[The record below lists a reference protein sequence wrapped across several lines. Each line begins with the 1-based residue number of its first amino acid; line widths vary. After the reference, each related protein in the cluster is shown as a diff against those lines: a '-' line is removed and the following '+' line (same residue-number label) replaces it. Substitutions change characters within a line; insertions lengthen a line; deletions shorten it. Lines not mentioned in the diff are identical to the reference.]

1 MVRLNNKEVV
11 EIYKRGR
18 ALTRYLGEGRHRYMC
33 ECFELM
39 ALIRK
44 CMESQN
50 EEDRK
55 LGCELIT
62 ELDDKVFETYVMV
75 AISERDKMKKMQGK
89 IKEEDKE
96 PARHR
101 KHIASDIFKVI
112 K

>member
-1 MVRLNNKEVV
+1 
-11 EIYKRGR
+11 
-18 ALTRYLGEGRHRYMC
+18 
-33 ECFELM
+33 M

-89 IKEEDKE
+89 IKEED
-96 PARHR
+96 
-101 KHIASDIFKVI
+101 
-112 K
+112 